1 MTQLLENEKQEKS
14 VTEDLNHN
22 GVSPDMV
29 AKLNELD
36 ELKRERPSMADWLE
50 LRLGWWGFVRKNLDE
65 PMPAGV
71 GWWQTLGNLI
81 LTLLVFQFV
90 TGVVLAMFYAPTPDH
105 AHESVN
111 HITNQVL
118 FGSFIRGI
126 HHYGASAI
134 VIATVLHIMRVF
146 FWGSYKK
153 PREMTW
159 VVGVIIFQVILAFS
173 FTGYL
178 LPWDQTAYWATV
190 VGTSITETVPF
201 IGKSLGI
208 LLLGGREVGALT
220 LTRFYAVHIMILP
233 AALIALT
240 AFHLYLV
247 RRHHIAGPVVP
258 QKGKPVPFYPVQLLR
273 DVIVVAVGMSAV
285 FLLAIYMSPELGP
298 LADPSRADFTPRPE
312 WYFLGLYELLK
323 IIPRGYEVL
332 GTVIIPTGV
341 TLGMFFLPW
350 LDRSQSRHPA
360 RRRWIIDLGLVLI
373 LIIGVLTLQGI
384 LTTPPPGKSVPAS
397 APQKDLFP
405 DRN

>member
-1 MTQLLENEKQEKS
+1 MAQLLEKETEKS
-14 VTEDLNHN
+14 VSDLSHQN
-22 GVSPDMV
+22 GLSPDV
-29 AKLNELD
+29 AAKLRELE
-36 ELKRERPSMADWLE
+36 ELKHKRPSMSDWLE

-90 TGVVLAMFYAPTPDH
+90 TGVVLAMYYAPSPDH

-111 HITNQVL
+111 YITNKVL

-126 HHYGASAI
+126 HHYGASFI
-134 VIATVLHIMRVF
+134 VIATVMHILRVF

-153 PREMTW
+153 PRELTW
-159 VVGVIIFQVILAFS
+159 VVGVIIFQIILAFS

-201 IGKSLGI
+201 VGKHLGI

-233 AALIALT
+233 AALIVLT

-258 QKGKPVPFYPVQLLR
+258 QKGKPVPFYPVQLFR
-273 DVIVVAVGMSAV
+273 DVVVVAVGMGGV
-285 FLLAIYMSPELGP
+285 FMLAIFAAPELGP

-323 IIPRGYEVL
+323 IIPRGWEVL
-332 GTVIIPTGV
+332 GTVVIPTLV
-341 TLGMFFLPW
+341 TLGMLFLPW
-350 LDRSQSRHPA
+350 LDRSDSRHPA
-360 RRRWIIDLGLVLI
+360 RRRWIMDVALVIII
-373 LIIGVLTLQGI
+373 LIGVMTLQGI
-384 LTTPPPGKSVPAS
+384 LTTPPPGAHGGGH
-397 APQKDLFP
+397 
-405 DRN
+405 

>member
-1 MTQLLENEKQEKS
+1 MAQLLEKEETEKS
-14 VTEDLNHN
+14 VPELLHQN
-22 GVSPDMV
+22 GLSPDV
-29 AKLNELD
+29 AARLRELE
-36 ELKRERPSMADWLE
+36 ELKRKRPSIGDWLD

-90 TGVVLAMFYAPTPDH
+90 TGVVLAMYYAPSPDH

-111 HITNQVL
+111 HITNYVL

-126 HHYGASAI
+126 HHYGASFI
-134 VIATVLHIMRVF
+134 VIATVLHILRVF

-153 PREMTW
+153 PRELTW
-159 VVGVIIFQVILAFS
+159 VVGVVIFQVILAFS

-190 VGTSITETVPF
+190 VGTSITATVPF
-201 IGKSLGI
+201 IGKQLGI

-258 QKGKPVPFYPVQLLR
+258 QKGKPVPFYPVQLFR
-273 DVIVVAVGMSAV
+273 DVVVVAVGMGGV
-285 FLLAIYMSPELGP
+285 FILALFFAPELGP

-323 IIPRGYEVL
+323 IIPRGWEVL
-332 GTVIIPTGV
+332 GTVVIPTLV

-350 LDRSQSRHPA
+350 LDRSESRHPA
-360 RRRWIIDLGLVLI
+360 RRRWVIDVGLAII

-384 LTTPPPGKSVPAS
+384 LTTPPPGEQKPAS
-397 APQKDLFP
+397 APQKELVP
-405 DRN
+405 RR

>member
-1 MTQLLENEKQEKS
+1 MARLLEKEEQEKS
-14 VTEDLNHN
+14 VPELLHQN
-22 GVSPDMV
+22 GLSPDV
-29 AKLNELD
+29 AARLRELE
-36 ELKRERPSMADWLE
+36 ELKRKRPSIGDWLD

-90 TGVVLAMFYAPTPDH
+90 TGVVLAMYYAPSPDH
-105 AHESVN
+105 AHESVDF
-111 HITNQVL
+111 ITNRVL

-126 HHYGASAI
+126 HHYGASFI
-134 VIATVLHIMRVF
+134 VIATVLHILRVF

-153 PREMTW
+153 PRELTW
-159 VVGVIIFQVILAFS
+159 VVGVVIFQVILAFS

-258 QKGKPVPFYPVQLLR
+258 QKGKPVPFYPVQLFR
-273 DVIVVAVGMSAV
+273 DVVVVAVGMGGV
-285 FLLAIYMSPELGP
+285 FILALFFAPELGP

-323 IIPRGYEVL
+323 IIPRGWEVL
-332 GTVIIPTGV
+332 GTVVIPTLV

-350 LDRSQSRHPA
+350 LDRSESRHPA
-360 RRRWIIDLGLVLI
+360 RRRWIIDVGLAII

-384 LTTPPPGKSVPAS
+384 LTTPPPGEQKPNS
-397 APQKDLFP
+397 APQKELVP
-405 DRN
+405 RR